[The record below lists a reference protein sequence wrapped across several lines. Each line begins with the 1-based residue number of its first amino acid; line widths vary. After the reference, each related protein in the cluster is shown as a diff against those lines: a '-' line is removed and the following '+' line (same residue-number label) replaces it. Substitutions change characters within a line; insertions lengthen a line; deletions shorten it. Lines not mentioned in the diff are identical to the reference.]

1 MFNFA
6 LELKVNKQK
15 KNLSLTVPKAF
26 DFSQNSSVAFHRV
39 TFDHSSSFVLLLD
52 KPNKSCK
59 FPKKSLKQMPY
70 PPQKK
75 FLKRK

>member
-1 MFNFA
+1 MFNSA

-39 TFDHSSSFVLLLD
+39 TFDHSTSCVLLMD
-52 KPNKSCK
+52 KPNK
-59 FPKKSLKQMPY
+59 
-70 PPQKK
+70 
-75 FLKRK
+75 RI